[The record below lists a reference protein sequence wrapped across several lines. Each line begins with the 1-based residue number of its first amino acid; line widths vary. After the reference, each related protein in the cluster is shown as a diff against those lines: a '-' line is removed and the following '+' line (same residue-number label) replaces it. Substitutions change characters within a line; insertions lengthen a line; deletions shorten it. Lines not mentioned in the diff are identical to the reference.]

1 MTGTRIERMRDLHVP
16 AVFQLDR
23 ASFSLPWTERSYLFE
38 VNKNETSIPLV
49 ALAEDGSLLGF
60 IVVWQVEDEAHI
72 GTIAVASA
80 HQRSGLARALIRE
93 GLGQAY
99 TRGARKAFLEVR
111 VGNIPARTL
120 YHSLGFVDFDLR
132 KKYYQDNGEDA
143 VVMLLDPLEAPG
155 MDPRE

>member
-1 MTGTRIERMRDLHVP
+1 M
-16 AVFQLDR
+16 
-23 ASFSLPWTERSYLFE
+23 
-38 VNKNETSIPLV
+38 
-49 ALAEDGSLLGF
+49 
-60 IVVWQVEDEAHI
+60 
-72 GTIAVASA
+72 
-80 HQRSGLARALIRE
+80 
-93 GLGQAY
+93 
-99 TRGARKAFLEVR
+99 R